1 MLLGMRHTGYI
12 VSDIEKSIQFYSN
25 ILGFKII
32 QDFWD
37 DSDYINQITQT
48 IGANVR
54 MVKLTAPD
62 NSVIEL
68 LSYEGSL
75 PKTQRANVPIYNIG
89 EAHMA
94 LKVSSCEELYD
105 LLVMNNIKVLSKPII
120 SSEKIAKVFFC
131 MDPDNYRIELVEML
145 NE

>member
-48 IGANVR
+48 KGANVR

-62 NSVIEL
+62 DSVIEL
-68 LSYEGSL
+68 LSYKGSL
-75 PKTQRANVPIYNIG
+75 PETQRAHVPIYNVG

-94 LKVSSCEELYD
+94 LKVSSCDDLYE
-105 LLVMNNIKVLSKPII
+105 LLVSKNIKVLSKPIV

>member
-48 IGANVR
+48 KGANVR

-62 NSVIEL
+62 DSVIEL
-68 LSYEGSL
+68 LSYKGSL
-75 PKTQRANVPIYNIG
+75 PETQRANVPIYNVG

-94 LKVSSCEELYD
+94 LKVSSCDDLYE
-105 LLVMNNIKVLSKPII
+105 LLVSKNIKVLSKPIV

-145 NE
+145 YE